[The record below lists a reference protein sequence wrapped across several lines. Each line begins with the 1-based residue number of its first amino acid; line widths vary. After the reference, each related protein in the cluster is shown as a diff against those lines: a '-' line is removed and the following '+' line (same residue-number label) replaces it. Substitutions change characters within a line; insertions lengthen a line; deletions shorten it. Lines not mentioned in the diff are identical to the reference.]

1 MTFWQHLRSL
11 FQSSARREEF
21 ATGMDAELR
30 FHIDAYVEDLM
41 RSGIS
46 HEDAMRRARLEFGGF
61 DKTKEECLDAAGAN
75 LFETFL
81 QDLRF
86 GARSMLRAPGF
97 TIVAILAL
105 ALGIGANAAIFTV
118 VNSVLLRPLAYNDS
132 DRLVTIL
139 RSETGPVSPA
149 NFIDWQAQSKS
160 FESMG
165 AAEMRSVNL
174 SNVSSP
180 ERVEGLRISQSILPM
195 LGVPPLLGRWFTAG
209 ADKQGADHEVILS
222 YAFWQRH
229 FGGDP
234 AVVGKPLTL
243 DGETFTI
250 VGVMPQGFRF
260 APFWATKSELWMPF
274 VLHHVT
280 DRGFNS
286 ARVFGRLARGVSLG
300 QARAEFAGITSNLD
314 AQFPGTNRGITIT
327 PLKEKVVGKVQA
339 PLLILMAAVGL
350 VLLIAC
356 ANVAHMLLA
365 RSAARQK
372 ELAVRTA
379 IGASRGRLVRQFLTE
394 NLLLSA
400 TGGVL
405 GLVLAVWGTR
415 ALVALSPAEL
425 PRLDSIAVDA
435 HAVIFLIAI
444 TVLCSVAFGLAPA
457 LQASAVNLAE
467 TLKESG
473 RGTSDGIG
481 RNRLRSLLVISE
493 FALALLL
500 LVGAGLLTRSFA
512 ALRSVDPGFNPRS
525 VLSMVVSVAGSAE
538 EPQTAREA
546 FYRNLLERVR
556 ALPGVESVGAINH
569 LPLDGD
575 QWGVGYLVGGRPVP
589 APQDM
594 PSAVY
599 REAAPGYFET
609 MRLPILEGRAIEAT
623 DTMTMPHVVVV
634 NQRFAHDVWPN
645 EDPVGKRLTFDTDRG
660 NQDWLTV
667 VGVSKNAAQSDWA
680 AQIEPEVYRAA
691 LQDPNFLGEKNS
703 AVSYITLVVRA
714 TSDPAALTNSVKSAV
729 WSFDHNLPISEVVT
743 MDGVV
748 AEANAQPR
756 FEMLLL
762 AVFAAVALTLAAVGI
777 YGVMSYS
784 VTRRTHEIGVRMS
797 LGASRWQVLLLV
809 LRQGLTLAGIG
820 LGIGLIGA
828 LLLSRL
834 MAGLLFGVH
843 PNDPLTYIG
852 VGGLLLVVALVAAY
866 VPARRAMRTDPIIA
880 LRYE

>member
-1 MTFWQHLRSL
+1 MTFWHRLRSL
-11 FQSSARREEF
+11 FHSSARRDEF
-21 ATGMDAELR
+21 AVGMDAELR
-30 FHIDAYVEDLM
+30 FHIDAYVEDLVQ
-41 RSGIS
+41 SGVPREEAI
-46 HEDAMRRARLEFGGF
+46 RRARIEFGGV
-61 DKTKEECLDAAGAN
+61 DKTKEECLEASGAN
-75 LFETFL
+75 LGETFL

-97 TIVAILAL
+97 TVVAVLAL
-105 ALGIGANAAIFTV
+105 ALGIGANGAIFSV
-118 VNSVLLRPLAYNDS
+118 VNAVLLRPLAYNDS

-139 RSETGPVSPA
+139 HNETGPVSPA
-149 NFIDWQAQSKS
+149 NFAEWQAQSKS
-160 FESMG
+160 FASMG

-174 SNVSSP
+174 SNVSAP
-180 ERVEGLRISQSILPM
+180 EHVEGLRISQSILPM
-195 LGVPPLLGRWFTAG
+195 LGVPPLLGRWFATG
-209 ADKQGADHEVILS
+209 EDKEGADHEVILS

-234 AVVGKPLTL
+234 NLIGKPLTL
-243 DGETFTI
+243 DGESFTI

-274 VLHHVT
+274 VLHHLS
-280 DRGFNS
+280 DHGFNS
-286 ARVFGRLARGVSLG
+286 ARVFARLAPGVTIQ
-300 QARAEFAGITSNLD
+300 QARAEFAGITGRLE
-314 AQFPGTNRGITIT
+314 AQFPGTNSGITVT
-327 PLKEKVVGKVQA
+327 PLKEKVVGRVEA
-339 PLLILMAAVGL
+339 PLLILLAAVGL

-394 NLLLSA
+394 NLLLSSL
-400 TGGVL
+400 GGAL
-405 GLVLAVWGTR
+405 GLCLSIWGTR
-415 ALVALSPAEL
+415 ALVALGPPEL
-425 PRLDSIAVDA
+425 PRLDSVAIDA
-435 HAVIFLIAI
+435 RVIGFLVAI
-444 TVLCSVAFGLAPA
+444 TVICNVAFGLAPA
-457 LQASAVNLAE
+457 LQASSVNLAE

-473 RGTSDGIG
+473 RGTSDGIA

-512 ALRSVDPGFNPRS
+512 ALRSVDPGFNPNN

-538 EPQTAREA
+538 SPMAARET
-546 FYRNLLERVR
+546 FYRNVLERVR
-556 ALPGVESVGAINH
+556 ALPGVESAGAINH

-575 QWGVGYLVGGRPVP
+575 EWGVGYLVGGRPVP

-594 PSAVY
+594 PSTIY

-609 MRLPILEGRAIEAT
+609 MRLPILKGRAIEAT

-634 NQRFAHDVWPN
+634 NERFAHDVWPN
-645 EDPVGKRLTFDTDRG
+645 DDPIGKRLTFDTDRADK
-660 NQDWLTV
+660 DWLTV
-667 VGVSKNAAQSDWA
+667 IGVSKNAAQADWTA
-680 AQIEPEVYRAA
+680 RIEPEIYRAA
-691 LQDPNFLGEKNS
+691 LQDSKFLGEENS
-703 AVSYITLVVRA
+703 AVSYITLVVRVKG
-714 TSDPAALTNSVKSAV
+714 DPAALTNAVKSAV

-762 AVFAAVALTLAAVGI
+762 GVFAAVALALAAIGI

-797 LGASRWQVLLLV
+797 LGASRSQVLLLV

-820 LGIGLIGA
+820 LAVGLIGA
-828 LLLSRL
+828 LPLSRL

-852 VGGLLLVVALVAAY
+852 VGGLLLVVALIAVY
-866 VPARRAMRTDPIIA
+866 VPARRAMRVDAIIA

>member
-1 MTFWQHLRSL
+1 
-11 FQSSARREEF
+11 
-21 ATGMDAELR
+21 
-30 FHIDAYVEDLM
+30 
-41 RSGIS
+41 
-46 HEDAMRRARLEFGGF
+46 
-61 DKTKEECLDAAGAN
+61 
-75 LFETFL
+75 
-81 QDLRF
+81 
-86 GARSMLRAPGF
+86 
-97 TIVAILAL
+97 
-105 ALGIGANAAIFTV
+105 
-118 VNSVLLRPLAYNDS
+118 
-132 DRLVTIL
+132 
-139 RSETGPVSPA
+139 
-149 NFIDWQAQSKS
+149 
-160 FESMG
+160 
-165 AAEMRSVNL
+165 
-174 SNVSSP
+174 
-180 ERVEGLRISQSILPM
+180 
-195 LGVPPLLGRWFTAG
+195 
-209 ADKQGADHEVILS
+209 
-222 YAFWQRH
+222 
-229 FGGDP
+229 
-234 AVVGKPLTL
+234 
-243 DGETFTI
+243 
-250 VGVMPQGFRF
+250 
-260 APFWATKSELWMPF
+260 
-274 VLHHVT
+274 
-280 DRGFNS
+280 
-286 ARVFGRLARGVSLG
+286 
-300 QARAEFAGITSNLD
+300 
-314 AQFPGTNRGITIT
+314 
-327 PLKEKVVGKVQA
+327 
-339 PLLILMAAVGL
+339 
-350 VLLIAC
+350 
-356 ANVAHMLLA
+356 
-365 RSAARQK
+365 
-372 ELAVRTA
+372 
-379 IGASRGRLVRQFLTE
+379 
-394 NLLLSA
+394 
-400 TGGVL
+400 
-405 GLVLAVWGTR
+405 
-415 ALVALSPAEL
+415 
-425 PRLDSIAVDA
+425 
-435 HAVIFLIAI
+435 VIFLIAI

-623 DTMTMPHVVVV
+623 DTMAMPHVAVV

-645 EDPVGKRLTFDTDRG
+645 EDPVGKRLTFDTDRA

-691 LQDPNFLGEKNS
+691 LQDANFLGEKNS
-703 AVSYITLVVRA
+703 AVSYITLVIRA
-714 TSDPAALTNSVKSAV
+714 TADPAALTNSVKSAV

-843 PNDPLTYIG
+843 PTDPITYIG

-866 VPARRAMRTDPIIA
+866 IPARRAMRVDPIVA